1 MGDKKDSRMDAVPP
15 LDVVHRMQSAKK
27 PQVLTVLQ
35 SPPTSLDD
43 DGLVPLLDKIHRSQ
57 SIKKT

>member
-1 MGDKKDSRMDAVPP
+1 
-15 LDVVHRMQSAKK
+15 VVHRMQSAKK
-27 PQVLTVLQ
+27 PLVLTVLQ